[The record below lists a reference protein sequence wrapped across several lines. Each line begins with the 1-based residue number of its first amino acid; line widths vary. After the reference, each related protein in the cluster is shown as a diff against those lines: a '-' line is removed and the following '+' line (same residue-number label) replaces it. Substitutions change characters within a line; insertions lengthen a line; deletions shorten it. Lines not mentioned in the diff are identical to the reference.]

1 MNKQSLLQENEHL
14 AHFFVSKLMAITALF
29 YTLVYVLN
37 LVGIFVV
44 PFHIMTF
51 GYIAGLIL
59 LFLPT
64 LLVRILKLDS
74 PYLNYIII
82 TCANLFVAIT
92 AVLLS
97 YHVVLLYIYGIAVAN
112 IYFSKKANIY
122 AIIQSVI
129 FLIIAQVCSLIFN
142 FVPDHNAP
150 NLYKGTIYIIL
161 PRTIELL
168 AISCV
173 FTTLSTR
180 TRRLLSDMVGAEEQK
195 SMYEHI
201 ANISQKSGEI
211 SSDLAESVN
220 TLSSVADATAT
231 MNQELAASTSSITTN
246 SSNSLQEVE
255 KAEANIISIANN
267 LTALSVCNNEVAELS
282 QQVNKLSISNSQNM
296 THATNGMNAIQES
309 TDHGKVVIGKLL
321 EKSEEILKIV
331 DIITGISTQTNLLA
345 LNAAIEATR
354 AGDQGSGFAVVAR
367 EVRKLS
373 EETKNAVENIK
384 VVANEVIDHTS
395 LAVESMNTSATL
407 ALEGV
412 SVIEEAKQ
420 STSEVTELNNLM
432 GAKITHMNTLSS
444 EVTTNSKHIVTIMN
458 EVKKL
463 ATLNLSQ
470 LKNISSACE
479 ENAASTTSLL
489 GLIDSIEEMTIKL
502 NQLSYHSN

>member
-14 AHFFVSKLMAITALF
+14 AHFFVSKLMAITAIF
-29 YTLVYVLN
+29 YTLIYVLN

-44 PFHIMTF
+44 PFHIMTI
-51 GYIAGLIL
+51 GYITGLIL
-59 LFLPT
+59 LLLPT
-64 LLVRILKLDS
+64 LLVQILKLDS
-74 PYLNYIII
+74 PYLKYIII
-82 TCANLFVAIT
+82 TCANLFIGIT
-92 AVLLS
+92 AALLS
-97 YHVVLLYIYGIAVAN
+97 YHVVLLYVYGIAVAN
-112 IYFSKKANIY
+112 IYFSKKANIF

-129 FLIIAQVCSLIFN
+129 FLIIAQGCALMFN
-142 FVPDHNAP
+142 FVPDHNAG
-150 NLYKGTIYIIL
+150 NLYRGTIYIIL

-168 AISCV
+168 VISCV
-173 FTTLSTR
+173 FTALSSR
-180 TRRLLSDMVGAEEQK
+180 TRLLLRDVVGAEEQK

-201 ANISQKSGEI
+201 ANLSQKSGEI
-211 SSDLAESVN
+211 SRALAESVN

-246 SSNSLQEVE
+246 SSNSLHEVE

-282 QQVNKLSISNSQNM
+282 QKVNKLSISNSQIMSNAM
-296 THATNGMNAIQES
+296 NGMNAIHES
-309 TDHGKVVIGKLL
+309 TDHGKLVIGELL

-331 DIITGISTQTNLLA
+331 DIITSISTQTNLLA
-345 LNAAIEATR
+345 INAAIEATR

-373 EETKNAVENIK
+373 DETKNAVENIK
-384 VVANEVIDHTS
+384 AVANEVIDHTS

-432 GAKITHMNTLSS
+432 GTKITHMNTLSS
-444 EVTTNSKHIVTIMN
+444 EVTTNSKHLVTIMN

-463 ATLNLSQ
+463 ATHNLSQ
-470 LKNISSACE
+470 LENISSASE
-479 ENAASTTSLL
+479 ENAASTASVLD
-489 GLIDSIEEMTIKL
+489 LIASIEKMATKL
-502 NQLSYHSN
+502 NQLSYGSN